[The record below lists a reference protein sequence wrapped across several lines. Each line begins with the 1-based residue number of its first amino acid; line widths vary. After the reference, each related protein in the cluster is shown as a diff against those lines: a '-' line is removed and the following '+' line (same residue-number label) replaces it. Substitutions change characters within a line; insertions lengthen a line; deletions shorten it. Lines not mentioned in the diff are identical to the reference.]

1 MILEGIFASFG
12 CLVDNACP
20 RPASIPQDQY
30 NRYAPLPLFPVSH
43 HRSLALL

>member
-12 CLVDNACP
+12 CLVDNVYS

-30 NRYAPLPLFPVSH
+30 NRYAPLPLFPVFD
-43 HRSLALL
+43 HRSLVLL